1 MDLINLFNTIEY
13 ILLIF
18 YYQLNFILEIIIL
31 LFDIL
36 SVALVVIML
45 TLIILYITIYKYKK
59 LKLILTPSIEI
70 LEDWYLYGY

>member
-1 MDLINLFNTIEY
+1 LDLINLFNTIEY

>member
-13 ILLIF
+13 LLLIF
-18 YYQLNFILEIIIL
+18 YYQLNFILEIVTL

-45 TLIILYITIYKYKK
+45 TLIILYITIYKYKE
-59 LKLILTPSIEI
+59 LKSILTPSIEI

>member
-1 MDLINLFNTIEY
+1 MDLINFFNTIEH

-18 YYQLNFILEIIIL
+18 YYKLNFILEIVIL

-36 SVALVVIML
+36 TVALVVIML
-45 TLIILYITIYKYKK
+45 TLIILYITTYKYKK

>member
-1 MDLINLFNTIEY
+1 MDLINLFKTIEY
-13 ILLIF
+13 ILLIL
-18 YYQLNFILEIIIL
+18 YYQLNFILEIVTL
-31 LFDIL
+31 LFDVL

-45 TLIILYITIYKYKK
+45 TLIILYITIYKYKE

>member
-1 MDLINLFNTIEY
+1 MNLINLFNTIEY
-13 ILLIF
+13 ILIIF
-18 YYQLNFILEIIIL
+18 YYQLSFILEIVIL